1 MQGVGAL
8 LLGLP
13 LGPCK
18 SLGIAIEPARTLRT
32 FVFTLDGCSKHVRK
46 DGTLI
51 VHGSMHLAASSL
63 LADKTCRKPVGFGPE
78 VGLALMYNL

>member
-18 SLGIAIEPARTLRT
+18 SLGIVIEPTRTLRT
-32 FVFTLDGCSKHVRK
+32 FVYTLGGCSKHCRK

-51 VHGSMHLAASSL
+51 VLCSMHLAASSL
-63 LADKTCRKPVGFGPE
+63 LADKSLLEASRVRSRGRIGVE
-78 VGLALMYNL
+78 V